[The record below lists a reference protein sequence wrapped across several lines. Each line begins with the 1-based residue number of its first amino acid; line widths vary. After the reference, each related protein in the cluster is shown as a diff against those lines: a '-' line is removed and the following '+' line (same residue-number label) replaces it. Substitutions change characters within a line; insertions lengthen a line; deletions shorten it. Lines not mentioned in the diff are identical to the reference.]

1 MLGTDWWCA
10 DAPKDEEYA
19 FVNRLNLQVAELRGH
34 LNRILMSHPR
44 SPETN
49 ALVQEIKQRALE
61 LEQEYQRWAD
71 TQTKQ
76 TVAWVDNIPGG
87 DITKADVCPG
97 RVDLY
102 SDVFACSAWNLA
114 RVSRIFIAAIVIRC
128 AAWSCYPVDY
138 RTTPEY
144 ARMSTMGQ
152 EMISDIIAS
161 VPFMFGWHLD
171 GEGRLKPR
179 DVMGGGEEV
188 MGVKALGAVY
198 TIWPLLSV
206 SCSDFTTDSQ
216 RAWVKGRFKFISE
229 VIGLNQAK
237 VVGCVSF
244 FSLLSFFL
252 SFISLSLSLS
262 GTEYQDSNLDT
273 RKHRSGN

>member
-1 MLGTDWWCA
+1 MLGADWWCA
-10 DAPKDEEYA
+10 DAQKDEGAA
-19 FVNRLNLQVAELRGH
+19 FVNRLNLQVAELRGD

-44 SPETN
+44 SPETTE
-49 ALVQEIKQRALE
+49 LVNEIMHRALE
-61 LEQEYQRWAD
+61 LEQEYQRWEE

-102 SDVFACSAWNLA
+102 ADVFVCSSWNFS
-114 RVSRIFIAAIVIRC
+114 RVSRIFIAAIIIRC
-128 AAWSCYPVDY
+128 AAWTCYPVDY

-144 ARMSTMGQ
+144 AQMSRLGQ

-171 GEGRLKPR
+171 AEGRLKPG
-179 DVMGGGEEV
+179 DPMSGNDAT
-188 MGVKALGAVY
+188 GVKALGGVY

-216 RAWVKGRFKFISE
+216 RLWVKGRFKFISE
-229 VIGLNQAK
+229 VMGLNQAK
-237 VVGCVSF
+237 VVSCVS
-244 FSLLSFFL
+244 SFFPLTL
-252 SFISLSLSLS
+252 SPYHLSIA
-262 GTEYQDSNLDT
+262 YVPQAYKNQY
-273 RKHRSGN
+273 